1 MLPDRWKR
9 IQEIFELALDA
20 APEDRDA
27 VVRRACQDDNAMYAE
42 VMALLAA
49 DAEGHPMLDRETPF
63 NLPQEDPQLIG
74 TQIGSYRLIAA
85 LGEGGMGAVYLADR
99 VDGQFEQRVAIKVV
113 QPSLRTKVILRRF
126 QQERQ
131 ILAHLNHP
139 NIARLLDGGL
149 TPDGRPYFVMEYVDG
164 VPIDQYCQTRGLSLA
179 EKLRLILQAC
189 EAVEFAH
196 SNLVIHRD
204 LKPANILVDQD
215 GRVKV
220 IDFGIAKVLAE
231 SADVDMSV
239 DLTQTGFRA
248 MTPRYASPEQVR
260 NQPITTA
267 SDVYS
272 LGVVLYELLTGR
284 YPYKTSMDSG
294 PELEQAVVTQEPERP
309 SSVVLRPARKE
320 LSPIGDQ
327 ISTKKLQR
335 QLRGDLDT
343 ICMAALRKDLTRRYQ
358 TARQLTDDIRRYL
371 DGWPIEARMDS
382 VPYMVGKFVRR
393 HRPIVFASILAIVA
407 IAVTIGFYTN
417 RLASERDKARL
428 EARKSR
434 EIAKF
439 LTGIFEVSD
448 PNESRGTDVTAREL
462 LDTAITRLRTELKN
476 QPAVK
481 AMLLR
486 LAADILYNLGH
497 IPQSRE
503 LAFESAELNR
513 ITFGEHNLEY
523 ADNLLQLTLI
533 LDDAGERDSALS
545 VARKALSIVRDI
557 YPDRDTNVANM
568 QVSLGHVYRHLGN
581 FDSAEVYYRAG
592 LETQRELEGDTAT
605 AVGNTLNHLG
615 RLYYQRGEYA
625 KAEPIVREAIATLI
639 NVFGREDH
647 FEVIASRGN
656 LGAILMAQERYAEA
670 ESVFVRNRALL
681 ASMVGTDHTYYGGM
695 TTQLAS
701 AVYMQGRIEE
711 AHALYLE
718 ALDLARKY
726 LPEEHQG
733 YISVLLGLGRL
744 LTEHGD
750 FRDAEPFLRQALSI
764 RLRTLPAGHWHIA
777 GAQSS
782 LADCLRK
789 AKRFEEGA
797 PLALEAYTTLM
808 ANFGSDDPRTTGV
821 RKKLELLYSDWG
833 KPIPELDSVPAS

>member
-1 MLPDRWKR
+1 MSTERWER
-9 IQEIFELALDA
+9 IQQIFDLAVDSDDSLR
-20 APEDRDA
+20 ESL
-27 VVRRACQDDNAMYAE
+27 VRRECGNDTAMYAE

-49 DAEGHPMLDRETPF
+49 DAQGHPLLDRESAIV
-63 NLPQEDPQLIG
+63 LPPEEPSLIG
-74 TQIGSYRLIAA
+74 TRLGPFRLIEEIGS
-85 LGEGGMGAVYLADR
+85 GGMGNVFLAER
-99 VDGQFEQRVAIKVV
+99 TDGQFEQRVAIKVV
-113 QPSLRTKVILRRF
+113 QSGLRTRIILRRF
-126 QQERQ
+126 HQERQ
-131 ILAHLNHP
+131 ILARLNHP

-164 VPIDQYCQTRGLSLA
+164 VAIDQYCQSRALPLI
-179 EKLRLILQAC
+179 ERLRLLLQAC

-204 LKPANILVDQD
+204 LKPANILVDRQ

-231 SADVDMSV
+231 SAEVDMGGE
-239 DLTQTGFRA
+239 LTQTGFRA
-248 MTPRYASPEQVR
+248 MTPRYASPEQVQ

-272 LGVVLYELLTGR
+272 LGVVLYELLTGHN
-284 YPYKTSMDSG
+284 PYKIMTDSAS
-294 PELEQAVVTQEPERP
+294 ELERAVVTQEPERP

-320 LSPIGDQ
+320 LPSSVDQ
-327 ISTKKLQR
+327 TSSKKFGK

-343 ICMAALRKDLTRRYQ
+343 ICIAALRKDPARRYQ
-358 TARQLTDDIRRYL
+358 TVRQLTDDIRRHL

-382 VPYMVGKFVRR
+382 VTYMFGRFVRR
-393 HRPIVFASILAIVA
+393 HRPIVFATILAIVA
-407 IAVTIGFYTN
+407 IAVTIGIYTN
-417 RLASERDKARL
+417 RLARERDKARL
-428 EARKSR
+428 EARKAQ

-448 PNESRGTDVTAREL
+448 PNESRGDDVTAREL
-462 LDTAITRLRTELKN
+462 LDTAILRLRTGLKN
-476 QPAVK
+476 QPMVR

-486 LAADILYNLGH
+486 LAADILYDLGH
-497 IPQSRE
+497 LSRSRE

-513 ITFGEHNLEY
+513 ITLGEDNVEY
-523 ADNLLQLTLI
+523 AYNLLQLTLI
-533 LDDAGERDSALS
+533 LDDAGEQDSALS
-545 VARKALSIVRDI
+545 VARKALTIVRDI
-557 YPDRDTNVANM
+557 YPDLDTNVANM

-592 LETQRELEGDTAT
+592 LETQRELQGDSAT

-615 RLYYQRGEYA
+615 RLYYQRGEYT
-625 KAEPIVREAIATLI
+625 KAETIVREAIFTLT
-639 NVFGREDH
+639 NAFGREDH
-647 FEVIASRGN
+647 FEVIASKGN
-656 LGAILMAQERYAEA
+656 LGAILMAQESYAEA
-670 ESVFVRNRALL
+670 ESVFVRNRTLL
-681 ASMVGTDHTYYGGM
+681 AGMVGTDHTYYGGM

-718 ALDLARKY
+718 ALELARKY

-750 FRDAEPFLRQALSI
+750 FRDAEPLLRQALSI
-764 RLRTLPAGHWHIA
+764 RLRVLPAGHWHIA
-777 GAQSS
+777 GAQSA

-789 AKRFEEGA
+789 AKKFEEGA
-797 PLALEAYTTLM
+797 SLALEAYTSLL
-808 ANFGSDDPRTTGV
+808 ANFGADDSRTLGA
-821 RKKLELLYSDWG
+821 RKKLEALYSDWG
-833 KPIPELDSVPAS
+833 KPVPDLDTLPAS